1 MRKSLRKSLQTLA
14 TAAFLAAVGAAW
26 RPLAQGD
33 EQNAQF
39 RRAETF
45 EDAHAATCRV
55 CVEGARGTGFFIGV
69 VGDRGYVMTNYHVVT
84 RSRDAKLDFWTNGRQ
99 ESIRGQIDGRYFNVA
114 TPADFATVVVDA
126 AELKRIDPPFLAL
139 GGADAKPSVGA
150 MIVSSGAPD
159 GRFPQAWKGRILEY
173 FNDKTAVFSPPPVP
187 GQSGSPICE
196 YVDGE
201 LFVTGI
207 LTWLVGERGNDDSKG
222 GAIPVMNLY
231 RALNN
236 ARDRVGI
243 RASDAAAIPPGATE
257 CRTEN
262 DDSST
267 NSEDF
272 RNRAPVQEF
281 SDDMRI
287 FEDSDR
293 RWRERG
299 KEKRPRRRDK
309 QPADDAE
316 SNTDDAG
323 KDAKIG
329 DRLKDG
335 AIDAFSKTI
344 ADKLEERIDSVQREL
359 LKKWNA
365 VKYAIFAATCLA
377 LAVAFV
383 VAEALVKI
391 VKFLWRKIKGSV
403 FGSRSRERV

>member
-1 MRKSLRKSLQTLA
+1 
-14 TAAFLAAVGAAW
+14 
-26 RPLAQGD
+26 
-33 EQNAQF
+33 
-39 RRAETF
+39 
-45 EDAHAATCRV
+45 
-55 CVEGARGTGFFIGV
+55 
-69 VGDRGYVMTNYHVVT
+69 
-84 RSRDAKLDFWTNGRQ
+84 
-99 ESIRGQIDGRYFNVA
+99 
-114 TPADFATVVVDA
+114 
-126 AELKRIDPPFLAL
+126 
-139 GGADAKPSVGA
+139 
-150 MIVSSGAPD
+150 
-159 GRFPQAWKGRILEY
+159 
-173 FNDKTAVFSPPPVP
+173 
-187 GQSGSPICE
+187 
-196 YVDGE
+196 
-201 LFVTGI
+201 
-207 LTWLVGERGNDDSKG
+207 
-222 GAIPVMNLY
+222 MNLY

-391 VKFLWRKIKGSV
+391 VKFLWRKLKGSV
-403 FGSRSRERV
+403 FDSRSRERV